1 MQFVIISKVLLSFF
15 ALKFSLTIILLEKRR
30 ICFQIEKNRLI
41 LARESLHIVI
51 LLQKQGCC
59 VRKQKKF
66 YPFDNML
73 RNEWCFVENVS
84 KKKEKYKKY
93 FTKCQIVEV
102 LTIKMKNKLW
112 IFFQFAVPLQSQLR
126 RQAAP
131 QQSKARIDCI
141 RLALSLHRQLAENT
155 Q

>member
-1 MQFVIISKVLLSFF
+1 M
-15 ALKFSLTIILLEKRR
+15 FS
-30 ICFQIEKNRLI
+30 
-41 LARESLHIVI
+41 AR
-51 LLQKQGCC
+51 
-59 VRKQKKF
+59 F
-66 YPFDNML
+66 
-73 RNEWCFVENVS
+73 VS
-84 KKKEKYKKY
+84 KTKEKYY
-93 FTKCQIVEV
+93 NNFTKCQIRKV

-112 IFFQFAVPLQSQLR
+112 IFFQNVVPLQSQLR